1 MRTTKETKRPSESLL
16 TFLKQRYEHS
26 KNKHHQEVFI
36 FTPYISTY
44 SDVFIFLI
52 YISLF
57 LDM

>member
-1 MRTTKETKRPSESLL
+1 ML